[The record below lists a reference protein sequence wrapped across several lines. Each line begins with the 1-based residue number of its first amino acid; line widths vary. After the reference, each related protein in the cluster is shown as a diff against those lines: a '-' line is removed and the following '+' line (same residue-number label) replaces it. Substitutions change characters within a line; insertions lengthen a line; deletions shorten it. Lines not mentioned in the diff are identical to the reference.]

1 LQADDKFKKYIYT
14 IIKQLNFAEFAYYFQ
29 KIDKSKYESEI
40 EDIMKRYGEMSE
52 RVKDFDIEKFFDVQP
67 STRFFV
73 LLLIGIQVERI

>member
-52 RVKDFDIEKFFDVQP
+52 RVKDFDIEKFFDVQT